1 MKFIFLF
8 LLMNVIVLAAPLGIC
23 LYAFSANAPNEKI
36 GSIAFDEL
44 EKDQLGIRVFPTWID

>member
-1 MKFIFLF
+1 
-8 LLMNVIVLAAPLGIC
+8 MNVIVLAAPLGIC